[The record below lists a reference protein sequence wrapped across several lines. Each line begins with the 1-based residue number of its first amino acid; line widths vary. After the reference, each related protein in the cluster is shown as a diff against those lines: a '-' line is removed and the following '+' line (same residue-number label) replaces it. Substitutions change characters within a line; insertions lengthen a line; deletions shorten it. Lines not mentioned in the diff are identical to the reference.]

1 MGFDLLGDN
10 SSNRDAVISQT
21 PKESSEVSKSDST
34 SSAPVFIHY
43 MVYMGFCGYFSTEDN
58 RSMEYGY
65 S

>member
-10 SSNRDAVISQT
+10 SANRNVIIPQT
-21 PKESSEVSKSDST
+21 PTESSEVSKNHST

-43 MVYMGFCGYFSTEDN
+43 RVYMGFCGYFSTEDN